1 MIIIFTALLLLLL
14 VLGLPVAFSLGMAGV
29 AGMLLFMGGDGA
41 LAQLPIIGY
50 KSLDDF
56 VLTAVPLY
64 ILMSQILLTGKVGN
78 DLFELANKWLRHL
91 PGGLGIATVM
101 ACAVFAAI
109 TGSSVACAV
118 TIGAIAIPE
127 MLSRGYDR
135 SLVLGAVAAG
145 GTLGILIPPSI
156 PMILY
161 GAITDES
168 IGKLFMSG
176 VVPGAILTILFI
188 MVVVYRSRNLP
199 LEAPASWD
207 ERLSAL
213 KKSFWGLML
222 PVIVVGG
229 IYSGVFTPTE
239 AAGIGTVYSLIIT
252 FLIYRTLSLKDMTEI
267 LEDTIK
273 TACMIFAIMIGAS
286 LFGFVLTILDAPQAL
301 TNFVVDMQ
309 TNRWVIFVAI
319 NILLLFLGCILESVS
334 IIFITL
340 PILFPLIVKL
350 GFDPI
355 WFNVVM
361 LINLELALITP
372 PVGMNLFV
380 LQGISPDSKMT
391 QIIKGVIPFGVIM
404 ALEILLLCFFP
415 QIATWLPTIV
425 K

>member
-1 MIIIFTALLLLLL
+1 MILGFTALLLLLL
-14 VLGLPVAFSLGMAGV
+14 VMGLPVAFSLGMAGV
-29 AGMLLFMGGDGA
+29 VGMLLFMGGDGA

-127 MLSRGYDR
+127 MLARGYER

-176 VVPGAILTILFI
+176 VVPGAILTVLFI
-188 MVVVYRSRNLP
+188 MIVVYRSRNLP
-199 LEAPASWD
+199 REAAASWD
-207 ERLSAL
+207 ERVSAL
-213 KKSFWGLML
+213 KKSFWGLLL

-229 IYSGVFTPTE
+229 IYTGVFTPTE

-252 FLIYRTLSLKDMTEI
+252 FGIYRTLSLKDMPEI

-273 TACMIFAIMIGAS
+273 TTCMIFAIMIGAS

-340 PILFPLIVKL
+340 PILFPLIVRL

-380 LQGISPDSKMT
+380 LQGISPDSRMT
-391 QIIKGVIPFGVIM
+391 QIIKGVIPFGAVM

-415 QIATWLPTIV
+415 EIATWLPSVV

>member
-1 MIIIFTALLLLLL
+1 MILGFTALLLLLL
-14 VLGLPVAFSLGMAGV
+14 VMGLPVAFSLGMAGV

-127 MLSRGYDR
+127 MLARGYER

-176 VVPGAILTILFI
+176 VVPGAILTVLFI
-188 MVVVYRSRNLP
+188 MIVVYRSRNLP
-199 LEAPASWD
+199 REAAASWD
-207 ERLSAL
+207 ERVSAL
-213 KKSFWGLML
+213 KKSFWGLLL

-229 IYSGVFTPTE
+229 IYTGIFTPTE

-252 FLIYRTLSLKDMTEI
+252 FGIYRTLSLKDMPEI

-273 TACMIFAIMIGAS
+273 TTCMIFAIMIGAS

-340 PILFPLIVKL
+340 PILFPLIVRL

-391 QIIKGVIPFGVIM
+391 QIIKGVIPFGAVM
-404 ALEILLLCFFP
+404 AVEILLLCFFP
-415 QIATWLPTIV
+415 EIATWLPSVV

>member
-1 MIIIFTALLLLLL
+1 MLAGFTLLLL
-14 VLGLPVAFSLGMAGV
+14 VLLGLGLPVAFSLGMGGV
-29 AGMLLFMGGDGA
+29 AGMLAFMGGDGA

-56 VLTAVPLY
+56 VLTAVPMY

-78 DLFELANKWLRHL
+78 NLFELANKWLRHL

-101 ACAVFAAI
+101 ACAIFAAI

-135 SLVLGAVAAG
+135 AIVLGCVAAG

-176 VVPGAILTILFI
+176 VVPGAMLTAMFMAI
-188 MVVVYRSRNLP
+188 VVYRSRNLER
-199 LEAPASWD
+199 EAAATWE
-207 ERLSAL
+207 ERVDAL
-213 KKSFWGLML
+213 RKTFWGLLL
-222 PVIVVGG
+222 PIIVVGG
-229 IYSGVFTPTE
+229 IYTGVFTPTE
-239 AAGIGTVYSLIIT
+239 AAGIGTVYSLFIT
-252 FLIYRTLSLKDMTEI
+252 FCVYKTLSFKDLPGI
-267 LEDTIK
+267 LNDTIK
-273 TACMIFAIMIGAS
+273 TTCMIFAIMIGAS
-286 LFGFVLTILDAPQAL
+286 LFGFVLTILDAPQQL
-301 TNFVVDMQ
+301 TSYVVSLEA
-309 TNRWVIFVAI
+309 NRWLIFVAI

-340 PILFPLIVKL
+340 PILFPLIVQL

-361 LINLELALITP
+361 LLNLELALITP

-391 QIIKGVIPFGVIM
+391 QIIKGVIPFGAAM
-404 ALEILLLCFFP
+404 ALEILILCFFP
-415 QIATWLPTIV
+415 QLATWLPNVV

>member
-1 MIIIFTALLLLLL
+1 MLVMFTVLLL
-14 VLGLPVAFSLGMAGV
+14 VLLFSGLPVAFALGLSGV
-29 AGMLLFMGGDGA
+29 AGMVLFLGGEGA

-56 VLTAVPLY
+56 VLTAVPMY

-91 PGGLGIATVM
+91 PGGLGVATVI
-101 ACAVFAAI
+101 ACAIFAAI

-118 TIGAIAIPE
+118 TIGSIAIPE
-127 MLSRGYDR
+127 MLSRGYSR
-135 SLVLGAVAAG
+135 HLVLGTVAAG

-176 VVPGAILTILFI
+176 VVPGVLLTIMFI
-188 MVVVYRSRNLP
+188 GIVVYSSRSLP
-199 LEAPASWD
+199 LQEAASWD
-207 ERLSAL
+207 ERLTAL

-229 IYSGVFTPTE
+229 IYTGVFTPTE
-239 AAGIGTVYSLIIT
+239 AAGVGTVYSLFIT
-252 FLIYRTLSLKDMTEI
+252 FFVYRTLGLKDLPEI
-267 LEDTIK
+267 LRDTIQ
-273 TACMIFAIMIGAS
+273 TSCMIFAIMIGAS
-286 LFGFVLTILDAPQAL
+286 LFGFVLTILNAPQAL
-301 TNFVVDMQ
+301 TEYVAGLDMG
-309 TNRWVIFVAI
+309 RWMVFIAI
-319 NILLLFLGCILESVS
+319 NILLLFLGCILESIS

-340 PILFPLIVKL
+340 PILFPLIVRL

-391 QIIKGVIPFGVIM
+391 DIIKGVIPFGLVM
-404 ALEILLLCFFP
+404 ALEILVLCFFP
-415 QIATWLPTIV
+415 EIATWLPSV
-425 K
+425 LK

>member
-1 MIIIFTALLLLLL
+1 MLVMFTVLLL
-14 VLGLPVAFSLGMAGV
+14 VLLFSGLPVAFALGLSGV
-29 AGMLLFMGGDGA
+29 AGMMLFLGGEGA

-56 VLTAVPLY
+56 VLTAVPMY

-91 PGGLGIATVM
+91 PGGLGVATVI
-101 ACAVFAAI
+101 ACAIFAAI

-118 TIGAIAIPE
+118 TIGSIAIPE
-127 MLSRGYDR
+127 MLSRGYSR
-135 SLVLGAVAAG
+135 HLVLGTVAAG

-176 VVPGAILTILFI
+176 VVPGVLLTVIFIAI
-188 MVVVYRSRNLP
+188 VVYSSRNLP
-199 LEAPASWD
+199 LQEAASWD
-207 ERLSAL
+207 ERVSSL
-213 KKSFWGLML
+213 KKSFWGLLL

-229 IYSGVFTPTE
+229 IYTGSFTPTE
-239 AAGIGTVYSLIIT
+239 AAGVGTVYSLFIT
-252 FLIYRTLSLKDMTEI
+252 FFVYKTLTIKDLPEI
-267 LEDTIK
+267 LRDTIQ
-273 TACMIFAIMIGAS
+273 TSCMIFAIMIGAS
-286 LFGFVLTILDAPQAL
+286 LFGFVLTILNAPQAL
-301 TNFVVDMQ
+301 TEYVAELDMG
-309 TNRWVIFVAI
+309 RWAVFVAI
-319 NILLLFLGCILESVS
+319 NILLLFLGCILESIS
-334 IIFITL
+334 SIFITL
-340 PILFPLIVKL
+340 PILFPLIMRL

-361 LINLELALITP
+361 LLNLELALITP

-391 QIIKGVIPFGVIM
+391 DIIKGVVPFGLAM
-404 ALEILLLCFFP
+404 AAEILILCFFP
-415 QIATWLPTIV
+415 EIATWLPSV
-425 K
+425 LK

>member
-1 MIIIFTALLLLLL
+1 MLAGFTILLL
-14 VLGLPVAFSLGMAGV
+14 VLLALGLPVAFSLGMGGV
-29 AGMLLFMGGDGA
+29 AGMLAFMGGEGA

-78 DLFELANKWLRHL
+78 NLFELANKWLRHL

-101 ACAVFAAI
+101 ACAIFAAI

-135 SLVLGAVAAG
+135 ALVLGCVAAG

-176 VVPGAILTILFI
+176 VVPGAMLTFI
-188 MVVVYRSRNLP
+188 FMTIVVYRSRH
-199 LEAPASWD
+199 LERDAKAPWS
-207 ERLSAL
+207 ERMEAL
-213 KKSFWGLML
+213 RKTFWGLLL
-222 PVIVVGG
+222 PIIVVGG
-229 IYSGVFTPTE
+229 IYTGVFTPTE

-252 FLIYRTLSLKDMTEI
+252 FFVYKTLGIKDLPAI
-267 LEDTIK
+267 LNDTIK
-273 TACMIFAIMIGAS
+273 TTCMIFAIMIGAS

-301 TNFVVDMQ
+301 TTYVVGLEA
-309 TNRWVIFVAI
+309 NRWLIFIAI

-340 PILFPLIVKL
+340 PILFPLIVQL

-361 LINLELALITP
+361 LLNLELALITP

-391 QIIKGVIPFGVIM
+391 QIIKGVIPFGLAM
-404 ALEILLLCFFP
+404 AAEIFILCCFP
-415 QIATWLPTIV
+415 QLATWLPSVV

>member
-1 MIIIFTALLLLLL
+1 MLAMFTVLLL
-14 VLGLPVAFSLGMAGV
+14 VLLFSGLPVAFALGLSGV
-29 AGMLLFMGGDGA
+29 AGMVLFLGGEGA

-56 VLTAVPLY
+56 VLTAVPMY

-91 PGGLGIATVM
+91 PGGLGVATVI
-101 ACAVFAAI
+101 ACAIFAAI

-118 TIGAIAIPE
+118 TIGSIAIPE
-127 MLSRGYDR
+127 MLARGYSR
-135 SLVLGAVAAG
+135 HLVLGTVAAG

-168 IGKLFMSG
+168 IGRLFMSG
-176 VVPGAILTILFI
+176 VVPGVLLTLIFI
-188 MVVVYRSRNLP
+188 GIVVYSSRNLP
-199 LEAPASWD
+199 LQKAASWS
-207 ERLSAL
+207 ERISAL

-229 IYSGVFTPTE
+229 IYTGIFTPTE
-239 AAGIGTVYSLIIT
+239 AAGVGTVYSLFIT
-252 FLIYRTLSLKDMTEI
+252 FCVYRTLGFKDLPEI
-267 LEDTIK
+267 LRDTIQ
-273 TACMIFAIMIGAS
+273 TSCMIFAIMIGAS

-301 TNFVVDMQ
+301 TEYVAGLNMG
-309 TNRWVIFVAI
+309 RWAVFIAI
-319 NILLLFLGCILESVS
+319 NILLLFLGCILESIS

-340 PILFPLIVKL
+340 PILFPLIMRM

-361 LINLELALITP
+361 LLNLELALITP

-380 LQGISPDSKMT
+380 LQGISPDSRMT
-391 QIIKGVIPFGVIM
+391 DIIKGVIPFGLAM
-404 ALEILLLCFFP
+404 ALEILILCFFP
-415 QIATWLPTIV
+415 EIATWLPGV
-425 K
+425 LK

>member
-1 MIIIFTALLLLLL
+1 MILGFTALLLLLL
-14 VLGLPVAFSLGMAGV
+14 VMGLPVAFSLGMAGV

-127 MLSRGYDR
+127 MLARGYER

-176 VVPGAILTILFI
+176 VVPGAILTVLFI
-188 MVVVYRSRNLP
+188 MIVVYRSRNLP
-199 LEAPASWD
+199 REDAASWD
-207 ERLSAL
+207 ERISAL
-213 KKSFWGLML
+213 KKSFWGLLL

-229 IYSGVFTPTE
+229 IYTGIFTPTE

-252 FLIYRTLSLKDMTEI
+252 FGIYRTLSLKDMPEI

-273 TACMIFAIMIGAS
+273 TTCMIFAIMIGAS

-340 PILFPLIVKL
+340 PILFPLIVRL

-391 QIIKGVIPFGVIM
+391 QIIKGVIPFGAVM

-415 QIATWLPTIV
+415 EIATWLPGVV

>member
-1 MIIIFTALLLLLL
+1 MILGFTALLLLLL
-14 VLGLPVAFSLGMAGV
+14 VMGLPVAFSLGMAGV

-64 ILMSQILLTGKVGN
+64 ILMSQILLTGKGGN

-127 MLSRGYDR
+127 MLARGYER

-176 VVPGAILTILFI
+176 VVPGAILTVLFI
-188 MVVVYRSRNLP
+188 MIVVYRSRNLP
-199 LEAPASWD
+199 REAAASWD
-207 ERLSAL
+207 ERISAL
-213 KKSFWGLML
+213 KKSFWGLLL

-229 IYSGVFTPTE
+229 IYTGIFTPTE

-252 FLIYRTLSLKDMTEI
+252 FGIYRTLSLKDMPEI

-273 TACMIFAIMIGAS
+273 TTCMIFAIMIGAS

-340 PILFPLIVKL
+340 PILFPLIVRL

-391 QIIKGVIPFGVIM
+391 QIIKGVIPFGAVM

-415 QIATWLPTIV
+415 EIATWLPSVV

>member
-1 MIIIFTALLLLLL
+1 MLVMFTVLLL
-14 VLGLPVAFSLGMAGV
+14 VLLFSGLPVAFALGLSGV
-29 AGMLLFMGGDGA
+29 VGMVLFLGGEGA
-41 LAQLPIIGY
+41 LAQLPILGY

-56 VLTAVPLY
+56 VLTAVPMY

-91 PGGLGIATVM
+91 PGGLGVATVI
-101 ACAVFAAI
+101 ACAIFAAI

-118 TIGAIAIPE
+118 TIGSIAIPE
-127 MLSRGYDR
+127 MLSRGYSR
-135 SLVLGAVAAG
+135 HLVLGTVTAG

-176 VVPGAILTILFI
+176 VVPGVLLTIMFI
-188 MVVVYRSRNLP
+188 GIVVYSSRSLP
-199 LEAPASWD
+199 LQEAASWD
-207 ERLSAL
+207 ERLTAL

-229 IYSGVFTPTE
+229 IYTGVFTPTE
-239 AAGIGTVYSLIIT
+239 AAGVGTVYSLFIT
-252 FLIYRTLSLKDMTEI
+252 FFVYRTLGLKDLPEI
-267 LEDTIK
+267 LRDTIQ
-273 TACMIFAIMIGAS
+273 TSCMIFAIMIGAS
-286 LFGFVLTILDAPQAL
+286 LFGFVLTILNAPQAL
-301 TNFVVDMQ
+301 TEYVAGLDMG
-309 TNRWVIFVAI
+309 RWMVFIAI
-319 NILLLFLGCILESVS
+319 NILLLFLGCILESIS

-340 PILFPLIVKL
+340 PILFPLIVRL

-391 QIIKGVIPFGVIM
+391 DIIKGVIPFGLVM
-404 ALEILLLCFFP
+404 ALEILVLCFFP
-415 QIATWLPTIV
+415 EIATWLPSV
-425 K
+425 LK